1 MIKEIGQRKNYLD
14 QEPIK
19 TIYFGGGTPS
29 LLTKDELESL
39 IESIYIN
46 FDVEKNI
53 EFTLEANP
61 DDIHEMQLKYW
72 KSLGVNRLSIG
83 VQSFF
88 QADLDWMNR
97 AHNVEEGIKS
107 IQLAKEHGFFITCDL
122 IYGLPNHTLE
132 KLEYNLSKMI
142 NLSPNHISAYCLT
155 TEDGTALSY
164 MIKTKQLPRVG
175 ADAQAEEFEY
185 LVRRLQEAGYEQY
198 EISNFA
204 KNNQYSVHNTN
215 YWLGISYLGIG
226 PSAHSFNGKSRQWN
240 VANNH
245 KYIKAILDGQSY
257 SEKEVLTQ
265 KNQFNEYLLTGLRT
279 KWGVNLT
286 KLAGFLAFSS
296 EFEQNL
302 EDFKQK
308 GLIFEENGV
317 IILTNR
323 GKLQADYIT
332 SILFA

>member
-1 MIKEIGQRKNYLD
+1 MILSMIKEIGQRKNYLD

-122 IYGLPNHTLE
+122 IYGLP
-132 KLEYNLSKMI
+132 
-142 NLSPNHISAYCLT
+142 
-155 TEDGTALSY
+155 
-164 MIKTKQLPRVG
+164 R
-175 ADAQAEEFEY
+175 
-185 LVRRLQEAGYEQY
+185 
-198 EISNFA
+198 
-204 KNNQYSVHNTN
+204 
-215 YWLGISYLGIG
+215 
-226 PSAHSFNGKSRQWN
+226 
-240 VANNH
+240 
-245 KYIKAILDGQSY
+245 
-257 SEKEVLTQ
+257 
-265 KNQFNEYLLTGLRT
+265 
-279 KWGVNLT
+279 
-286 KLAGFLAFSS
+286 
-296 EFEQNL
+296 
-302 EDFKQK
+302 
-308 GLIFEENGV
+308 
-317 IILTNR
+317 
-323 GKLQADYIT
+323 
-332 SILFA
+332 